1 MGSFIQI
8 TFTNVHIQILGY
20 MTDLIQE
27 NFRISLNTSMCWNRN
42 GTYKKNTIWI
52 TGVKCWQLST
62 ILWHLKTEQFKELEE
77 QRLKIVTLAHRKS
90 DNLERGTIWL
100 SWQTK
105 NKKN

>member
-42 GTYKKNTIWI
+42 GTYKKNIIWI
-52 TGVKCWQLST
+52 TG
-62 ILWHLKTEQFKELEE
+62 
-77 QRLKIVTLAHRKS
+77 
-90 DNLERGTIWL
+90 
-100 SWQTK
+100 
-105 NKKN
+105 